1 MSKGTL
7 VVLEAGEMSPYG
19 ERTSGAVAGVRVRN
33 AARDGAGDDHL
44 LASRTLPLLPLP
56 KRKAVR

>member
-1 MSKGTL
+1 MSIRD
-7 VVLEAGEMSPYG
+7 EAVY
-19 ERTSGAVAGVRVRN
+19 RAVEGVRAQN

>member
-1 MSKGTL
+1 MG
-7 VVLEAGEMSPYG
+7 VLEAGEMSPYG
-19 ERTSGAVAGVRVRN
+19 EKTSGAVAGVRVQN
-33 AARDGAGDDHL
+33 AARDGAGDNHL